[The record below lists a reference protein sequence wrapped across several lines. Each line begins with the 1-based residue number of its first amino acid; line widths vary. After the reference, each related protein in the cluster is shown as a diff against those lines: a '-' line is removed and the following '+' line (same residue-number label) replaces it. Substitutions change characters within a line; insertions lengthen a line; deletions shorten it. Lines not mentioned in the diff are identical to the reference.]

1 MTSLREQAGVI
12 FGSFLFGFFVFLTY
26 DFFNRLFFRFHGKL
40 FLFPFYFL
48 LFLFYSSTYYIF
60 INETCHRIINIF
72 YPLSIILGFYIY
84 FKFFRL
90 YFLRSYSNLIIKIK
104 RKIINPITRLICI
117 ICDAGRFKENI
128 FFAIAIFS
136 SFLGVYVSKQIE
148 QQRLQQQINEAQK
161 ALDEAFDLSQKLED
175 DEYYQIYTPNGNY
188 LITKDGKILIDFGK

>member
-26 DFFNRLFFRFHGKL
+26 DFFNRLF
-40 FLFPFYFL
+40 FPFYFL

-104 RKIINPITRLICI
+104 CKIINPITRLKRNTC
-117 ICDAGRFKENI
+117 A
-128 FFAIAIFS
+128 
-136 SFLGVYVSKQIE
+136 
-148 QQRLQQQINEAQK
+148 
-161 ALDEAFDLSQKLED
+161 KLEHSRRLKKNERKKKKRKNNRLD
-175 DEYYQIYTPNGNY
+175 SA
-188 LITKDGKILIDFGK
+188 

>member
-104 RKIINPITRLICI
+104 RKIINPITRL
-117 ICDAGRFKENI
+117 KETHVLN
-128 FFAIAIFS
+128 
-136 SFLGVYVSKQIE
+136 
-148 QQRLQQQINEAQK
+148 
-161 ALDEAFDLSQKLED
+161 
-175 DEYYQIYTPNGNY
+175 
-188 LITKDGKILIDFGK
+188 

>member
-104 RKIINPITRLICI
+104 RKIINPITRLKRNTC
-117 ICDAGRFKENI
+117 A
-128 FFAIAIFS
+128 
-136 SFLGVYVSKQIE
+136 
-148 QQRLQQQINEAQK
+148 
-161 ALDEAFDLSQKLED
+161 KLEHSRRLKKNERKKKKRKNNRLD
-175 DEYYQIYTPNGNY
+175 SA
-188 LITKDGKILIDFGK
+188 